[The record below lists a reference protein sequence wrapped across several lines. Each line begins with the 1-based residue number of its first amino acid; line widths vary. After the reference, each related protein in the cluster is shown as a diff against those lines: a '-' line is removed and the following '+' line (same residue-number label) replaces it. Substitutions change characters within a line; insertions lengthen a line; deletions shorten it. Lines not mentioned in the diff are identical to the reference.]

1 MCSARW
7 TKRRQRASVGPIYV
21 VRFLFCLERERM
33 ASKPYQQLTDIQKLQ
48 KQWHKLSG
56 LHSREEWSAAI
67 VRAATAAELAANHAI
82 RAEFAARSQ
91 FDDKF
96 VDSLLRWANGLS
108 GKLRN
113 LLVPLVATDSAKRGA
128 IGTLQTLAD
137 RVNAKRNAI
146 AHQGEF
152 CNEAEATE
160 AIANARSVITSL
172 VTLYEPQFKLTDRGT
187 TKRPRE

>member
-1 MCSARW
+1 
-7 TKRRQRASVGPIYV
+7 
-21 VRFLFCLERERM
+21 M
-33 ASKPYQQLTDIQKLQ
+33 ASNPYQELNDLEKLQ

-91 FDDKF
+91 FDRAF
-96 VDSLLRWANGLS
+96 VDSLLKWANGLS

-113 LLVPLVATDSAKRGA
+113 LLIPLVASDPVKAGA
-128 IGTLQTLAD
+128 MLALQALAE
-137 RVNAKRNAI
+137 RVNAKRNAV

-152 CNEAEATE
+152 CNKQEATV
-160 AIANARSVITSL
+160 AIANARDFITGL
-172 VTLYEPQFKLTDRGT
+172 VTLYEPQFKLKDRGV
-187 TKRPRE
+187 TKETRE